1 MTTDRSYR
9 RGLTHERAIE
19 ILREYAGIQF
29 DPRIVEIFANLPRHI
44 LTGLRD
50 IAEESALTQQ
60 AASPTTFE
68 AWEAV

>member
-29 DPRIVEIFANLPRHI
+29 DPASSRSSQSAAPCSRSDSATREPAPIRELEPA
-44 LTGLRD
+44 
-50 IAEESALTQQ
+50 IASTR
-60 AASPTTFE
+60 P
-68 AWEAV
+68 